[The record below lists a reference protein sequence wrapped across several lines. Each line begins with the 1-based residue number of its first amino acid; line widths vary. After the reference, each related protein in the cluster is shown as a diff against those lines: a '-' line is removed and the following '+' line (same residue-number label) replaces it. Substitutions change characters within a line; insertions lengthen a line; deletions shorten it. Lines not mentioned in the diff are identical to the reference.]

1 MSNNTLLNIF
11 YMSHGGRLTSDDRIL
26 LIEEQN
32 DRVLSLKTLYK
43 SHWKYSEYTLRHL
56 SLECNFIIILEI
68 YCDEMETL
76 LGFQTKH
83 QLAEME
89 LRRMNLNGEGGL
101 QDISSQIQLE
111 KSVQPMGSTTLLI
124 RL

>member
-1 MSNNTLLNIF
+1 
-11 YMSHGGRLTSDDRIL
+11 
-26 LIEEQN
+26 
-32 DRVLSLKTLYK
+32 
-43 SHWKYSEYTLRHL
+43 
-56 SLECNFIIILEI
+56 
-68 YCDEMETL
+68 METL